1 MLRIWQEI
9 NWFMRWIFGRD
20 SDANRKVEAIWVD
33 RVVLRSEDWYME
45 LYNWDPEVL
54 LEEYNKQ
61 KGVLAKD
68 I

>member
-9 NWFMRWIFGRD
+9 NWFMRWIFWRD
-20 SDANRKVEAIWVD
+20 SYWNRKVEAIGFD
-33 RVVLRSEDWYME
+33 RVVLRSDEWYME
-45 LYNWDPEVL
+45 LYNWDPEIL

-61 KGVLAKD
+61 EGILAKD

>member
-9 NWFMRWIFGRD
+9 NWFMRWIFWRD
-20 SDANRKVEAIWVD
+20 SYWKRKVEAIGVD

-45 LYNWDPEVL
+45 LYNWNPEIL

-61 KGVLAKD
+61 EGILAKD

>member
-9 NWFMRWIFGRD
+9 NWFMRWIFWRD
-20 SDANRKVEAIWVD
+20 SYWNRKVEAIGFD
-33 RVVLRSEDWYME
+33 RVVLRSDEWYME
-45 LYNWDPEVL
+45 LYNWDPEIL

-61 KGVLAKD
+61 RGVLAKD

>member
-9 NWFMRWIFGRD
+9 NWFMRWIFWRD
-20 SDANRKVEAIWVD
+20 SYWNRKVEAIGFD
-33 RVVLRSEDWYME
+33 RVVLRSDEWYME

-61 KGVLAKD
+61 RGVLAKD